1 MDTWDGQGWDE
12 PGGRRRPATLAA
24 VAVAMLVLAAAGAVA
39 LLGGGSGPSAA
50 SGHPPAPVPAADVDT
65 VDAVD
70 STVPRGPASAAG
82 PEPLLTAPEVSW
94 ELVNGVAVPV
104 SATAGPTVAAGPVR
118 RGFER
123 SQAGGLLAAAQISI
137 RSTVTP
143 GEGWR
148 AVVEEQVLP
157 GTGRDVFTRLR
168 ARVEADDPA
177 GTYGQLAGF
186 RIVAFTPDVTVVQ
199 LVTRYGAGAA
209 RQLQVLALTVKWVD
223 GDWRLEL
230 QPDGGASPTAQLV
243 PDLDGF
249 VVWGG
254 A

>member
-12 PGGRRRPATLAA
+12 PGGRRRPGTLAA
-24 VAVAMLVLAAAGAVA
+24 VAVAVLVLVAAGAA
-39 LLGGGSGPSAA
+39 AMLGGDSRPSTA
-50 SGHPPAPVPAADVDT
+50 SGHPPAPVPAA
-65 VDAVD
+65 AVD
-70 STVPRGPASAAG
+70 STAPPAPDSAAG

-104 SATAGPTVAAGPVR
+104 SATAGPTIAAGPVR

-137 RSTVTP
+137 RSTLTP
-143 GEGWR
+143 GQGWR

-209 RQLQVLALTVKWVD
+209 RQLQVLALTVKWID
-223 GDWRLEL
+223 GDWRLQL